1 MKYLKDNDAPSEIIL
16 THCKVSISINFHTYF
31 LVSTNLIL
39 TEQTIF
45 PIFRW
50 EHLIYQLAGHDHVIE
65 YVIKKGQ
72 VVVERSKS
80 VLV

>member
-1 MKYLKDNDAPSEIIL
+1 MALLGPARLLISEKSATYAIKWSYTIIWQVRV
-16 THCKVSISINFHTYF
+16 HAM
-31 LVSTNLIL
+31 
-39 TEQTIF
+39 IF
-45 PIFRW
+45 SHDFFFQFFRW
-50 EHLIYQLAGHDHVIE
+50 EHLIYQLGGHDHVIE